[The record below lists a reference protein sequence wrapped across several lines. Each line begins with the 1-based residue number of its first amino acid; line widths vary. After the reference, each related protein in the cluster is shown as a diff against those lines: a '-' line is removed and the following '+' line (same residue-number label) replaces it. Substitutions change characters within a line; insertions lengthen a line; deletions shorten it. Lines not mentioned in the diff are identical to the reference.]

1 MPKEVLATKHPD
13 DELIRTDRMPHIW
26 CPGCGIGIVMKC
38 YIKAIKKS
46 GIPPER
52 HVVVSGIGCSSRLP
66 GYVNIDSYHTTHG
79 RAIPF
84 AIGMNLVKP
93 ELEITVIA
101 GDGDLVTIG
110 GNHFIHAIR
119 RNHDIN
125 VVMINN
131 FIYGMTGGQHGA
143 TTPFGSKASSAP
155 YGTIDN
161 PFNIPLLVA
170 SLGAPFVARWTTFH
184 VHQLTDAMLKAMKV
198 NGFAFIEVLS
208 PCPTQYGED
217 NSFPIG
223 LDMMKYFKKTCV
235 VNHEADLRTV
245 DIDLKSGKPIIVGN
259 FVHREKPS
267 YNDME
272 RKLIEN
278 AMKER
283 KLHG

>member
-13 DELIRTDRMPHIW
+13 DDLIRTDRMPHIW

-38 YIKAIKKS
+38 YIEAIKRS

-79 RAIPF
+79 RALPF
-84 AIGMNLVKP
+84 AIGMNIVKP

-125 VVMINN
+125 VVLINN

-143 TTPFGSKASSAP
+143 TTPAGSKATSAP

-161 PFNIPLLVA
+161 PFNLPLLVA
-170 SLGAPFVARWTTFH
+170 SLGAPFVARWTVFH
-184 VHQLTDAMLKAMKV
+184 VHHLIGAMLKAMKV
-198 NGFAFIEVLS
+198 NGLAFIEVLS
-208 PCPTQYGED
+208 PCPTYYGKY
-217 NSFPIG
+217 NNFPTG
-223 LDMMKYFKKTCV
+223 LDMMRYFKKMSII
-235 VNHEADLRTV
+235 NHEADLRTV

-259 FVHREKPS
+259 FVHKERPS
-267 YNDME
+267 YNDMWK
-272 RKLIEN
+272 KLVES
-278 AMKER
+278 MTKER
-283 KLHG
+283 K